1 MNKHEFLHKFHLHPL
16 TAAVSSP
23 PLGTG
28 GVIKESAVLVA
39 LVEINNALHVVLT
52 KRASHLKHHPGQISF
67 PGGKVEKHDS
77 NIFATALREA
87 QEEIGLAADSVAILG
102 QLPEYRTLTGF
113 TITPVIALLPQ
124 SQHYVIDQNE
134 VAQVFHVPLQHF
146 IDQRN
151 HIIITVERKMR
162 QHPIYYM
169 PYNEHNIWG
178 ATAAILKDLCEN
190 LR

>member
-16 TAAVSSP
+16 TATIASP
-23 PLGTG
+23 ALEPVGA
-28 GVIKESAVLVA
+28 IRKSAVLVA
-39 LVEINNALHVVLT
+39 LVEINHTLHVVLT
-52 KRASHLKHHPGQISF
+52 KRSPHLRHHPGQISF
-67 PGGKVEKHDS
+67 PGGKVEKHDP
-77 NIFATALREA
+77 NIVATALREA

-113 TITPVIALLPQ
+113 TITPVIALLSQ
-124 SQHYVIDQNE
+124 LQHYSIDQNE

-151 HIIITVERKMR
+151 HITITVERQKR
-162 QHPIYYM
+162 KHPIYYM
-169 PYNEHNIWG
+169 PYNEYNIWG